1 MLFLVRNFETL
12 MRLVVIWGTWS
23 TFYKWKFLKVDGRI
37 FESVY
42 RIEIF
47 LPFPIVTWSVPW
59 YGWTSERV
67 LTSWLRWWVTP
78 VLKNHASLFS
88 RVEDANMACM
98 CMLLLLLGLLF
109 VGRLSVVTL
118 DHGVVIFLTQ
128 SALKTVSWVVV
139 ASLNTVTNCRRRSS
153 WSLWITVFI
162 LRKIS
167 SSIDS
172 FVIFILLM
180 SSCHN
185 CRNEISFRW
194 YCILEV

>member
-1 MLFLVRNFETL
+1 MTESRVPKCNGDAWSFWPESEKSSWWTEKCWREFIQTILKMIPRKHYLGNLIFDKKISRINSKKVSFLVQNFETL

-37 FESVY
+37 FELVC

-59 YGWTSERV
+59 YGWTSKRV
-67 LTSWLRWWVTP
+67 LTSWLRWWVAP

-88 RVEDANMACM
+88 RVEDANMACL

-118 DHGVVIFLTQ
+118 SRCGH
-128 SALKTVSWVVV
+128 
-139 ASLNTVTNCRRRSS
+139 
-153 WSLWITVFI
+153 
-162 LRKIS
+162 IS
-167 SSIDS
+167 HTIGIKDS
-172 FVIFILLM
+172 
-180 SSCHN
+180 
-185 CRNEISFRW
+185 
-194 YCILEV
+194 